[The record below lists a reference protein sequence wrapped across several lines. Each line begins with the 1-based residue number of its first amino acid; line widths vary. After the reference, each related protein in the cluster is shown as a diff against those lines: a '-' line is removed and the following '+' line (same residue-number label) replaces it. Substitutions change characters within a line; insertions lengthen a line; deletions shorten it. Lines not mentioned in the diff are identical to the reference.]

1 MLDTLRML
9 LADSLP
15 TAGELD
21 PPIHPGDLRVAACA
35 LLLQVAHADGHFSRE
50 ERAVISRTL
59 VTYFGL
65 DERGALELMAEAE
78 RQLATA
84 TDDASF
90 TRQLIAEYDNEQ
102 RRMLADFFWEVA
114 PRRRVGGGARGIR
127 GGEVGGMAGGRRR
140 ERDCGSLNAGA

>member
-102 RRMLADFFWEVA
+102 RRMLADFFWDVA
-114 PRRRVGGGARGIR
+114 RADGWVEAHEAFVVEKLGAWLGVGGESGTA
-127 GGEVGGMAGGRRR
+127 EA
-140 ERDCGSLNAGA
+140 

>member
-90 TRQLIAEYDNEQ
+90 TRQLIRVRQ
-102 RRMLADFFWEVA
+102 RAAPHARRLLLGRR
-114 PRRRVGGGARGIR
+114 PRRRVGGSARGIR
-127 GGEVGGMAGGRRR
+127 RGEVGGMAGGRRR